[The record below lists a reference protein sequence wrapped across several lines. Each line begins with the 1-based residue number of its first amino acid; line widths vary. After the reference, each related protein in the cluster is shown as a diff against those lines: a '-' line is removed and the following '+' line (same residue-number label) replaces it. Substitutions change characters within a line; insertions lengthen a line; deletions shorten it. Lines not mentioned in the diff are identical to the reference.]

1 MGSGRLSGWI
11 TRSWSDYVS
20 RERQPGDCIS
30 RVTQIRLTSPESSKP
45 DNLFKNKITQPLTS
59 PEFPESDHVPPEL
72 PKPDHLNIPRV
83 NITRPSQHPPSK
95 HNQTFSCTCTCTR
108 QFHFLICLQLCSH
121 WSRSFAASLL
131 LVERQEQ
138 EMTVQEM
145 DFMHTAVSLSKGCKE
160 IEKFN
165 KIVACQ
171 FPLASQ
177 SINCL
182 PPHCSLLKLHS
193 SLAVSSSSSFISQ
206 QFLSTVVSDSQGC
219 GETFLASHLPQLRSF
234 SFLDMYC

>member
-1 MGSGRLSGWI
+1 MHSGG
-11 TRSWSDYVS
+11 V
-20 RERQPGDCIS
+20 GGGG
-30 RVTQIRLTSPESSKP
+30 QIGQVWVPKTWEPLKFRGEIPIKTIVVA
-45 DNLFKNKITQPLTS
+45 KITTYGLYFVKNHPETALFTADLGSTPSSPLDGPNLS
-59 PEFPESDHVPPEL
+59 LGFCNAS
-72 PKPDHLNIPRV
+72 
-83 NITRPSQHPPSK
+83 PSK
-95 HNQTFSCTCTCTR
+95 KGGGPLFNIIVVKGLQCTCTR

-145 DFMHTAVSLSKGCKE
+145 DFMHTAVSLSMGCKE
-160 IEKFN
+160 IENFN